1 MKQMVQ
7 AEKLTLCDLFS
18 LLRKHPKWQ
27 EHYFGSVSKGEGN
40 EDSDIDLLVVSN
52 DFDARA

>member
-1 MKQMVQ
+1 MVQ